1 MATRQTL
8 VCIDGE
14 TKLKLRVEQ
23 QLDVICSLKCEM
35 TSRDKDNEIMKSELE
50 KVEETSSQLN
60 LKLTQEQQ
68 ARDLLGD
75 RFDILATNHREMIEL
90 MRGYKRESEQLRQ
103 SLSSKE
109 LELTETQKR
118 CLEIADRESEEKS
131 REIQKLQLKLENL
144 EEKNSSLSQQESDLK
159 RSIKSVSNSE
169 LLIRSELDSVRR
181 ESHVKVLQYEN
192 KVDNLVTQKERTDNE
207 NIELRKELKSVEADR
222 SSVELRSRQLK
233 QQLTTS
239 NANLE
244 ILRNE
249 MRESEEKRKAAE
261 NRFKLEEEKVSRDL
275 QVSRLREELG
285 RVTQAYTSLESKHQS
300 HKQYANE
307 LLEEEKEINKKL
319 TRLLA

>member
-144 EEKNSSLSQQESDLK
+144 EDMNSSLSQQESDLK
-159 RSIKSVSNSE
+159 RSMKSVSNSE

-181 ESHVKVLQYEN
+181 ESNVKVLQYEN

-207 NIELRKELKSVEADR
+207 NIELRKELKSVEAER